1 MNYRDAYD
9 RADWKKSDVEIAAKL
24 GVTKQ
29 AVQAARRVR
38 GIQPAAGHGGGRKK
52 SGAKRSDKYAAI
64 NWRMPDKKI
73 AEKLGLTVSAVNAAR
88 ARRGIKQ
95 RRKKKGVPRKSND
108 QVEAPPLR
116 TPNQEQ
122 T

>member
-9 RADWKKSDVEIAAKL
+9 KADWKKSDVEIAAKL

-38 GIQPAAGHGGGRKK
+38 GIPPAVGHGGKRKK
-52 SGAKRSDKYAAI
+52 SGAKRSDKYAAV
-64 NWRMPDKKI
+64 NWRLSDKKI
-73 AEKLGLTVSAVNAAR
+73 AEKIGRSVNSVNAAR

-95 RRKKKGVPRKSND
+95 HRKKKDVPRKSNTQD
-108 QVEAPPLR
+108 EKSPPVK
-116 TPNQEQ
+116 P
-122 T
+122 